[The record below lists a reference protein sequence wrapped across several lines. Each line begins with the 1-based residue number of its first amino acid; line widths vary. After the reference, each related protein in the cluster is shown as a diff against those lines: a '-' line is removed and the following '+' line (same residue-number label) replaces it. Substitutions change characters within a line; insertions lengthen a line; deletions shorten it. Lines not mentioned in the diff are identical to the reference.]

1 MIIVSVTIA
10 VEGGK
15 KLKHEK
21 ALNKLKTAKGQLEAT
36 IKMVEEE
43 RYCIDISK
51 QLLATISLLKNAHV
65 DILKKHI
72 ETCLK
77 EAITSQNQQE
87 INIKLEELE
96 EVIRYLNKT
105 Y

>member
-1 MIIVSVTIA
+1 M
-10 VEGGK
+10 
-15 KLKHEK
+15 KHQK
-21 ALNKLKTAKGQLEAT
+21 ALNKLKTAKGQLEAA

-51 QLLATISLLKNAHV
+51 QLLATISLLKNAHT

-77 EAITSQNQQE
+77 EAISSQDQEE
-87 INIKLEELE
+87 INIKLKELE
-96 EVIRYLNKT
+96 EVIKYLNKA